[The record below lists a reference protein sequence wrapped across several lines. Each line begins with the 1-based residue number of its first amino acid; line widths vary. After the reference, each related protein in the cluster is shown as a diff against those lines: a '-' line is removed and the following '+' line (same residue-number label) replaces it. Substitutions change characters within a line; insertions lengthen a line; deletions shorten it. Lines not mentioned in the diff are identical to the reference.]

1 MRLLFLAAVSQ
12 TLAAFVKILSEN
24 NSLEKNLFC
33 RRFIKSIIY
42 SRESIQINLF
52 SPLAEKEKSPNFVGG
67 NSGLNIKNGW
77 AFRLNPNH
85 IIPIILPN
93 AIHQCRKKNLSR

>member
-1 MRLLFLAAVSQ
+1 LFLWPHSQ
-12 TLAAFVKILSEN
+12 TLAAFVKSISEKN
-24 NSLEKNLFC
+24 GLEKNLFC

-42 SRESIQINLF
+42 SKESIQINLF
-52 SPLAEKEKSPNFVGG
+52 LSAAAISEKEKFPAEGGENFSLG
-67 NSGLNIKNGW
+67 NQNGW

-93 AIHQCRKKNLSR
+93 AIHQCRKKNL